1 MAVTS
6 DKSFIDNTYEADILT
21 ATAQKVAVDA
31 EILFRSTA
39 ALIALQTA
47 LATKILEAPKQQ
59 TYIQLHDGVAVA

>member
-6 DKSFIDNTYEADILT
+6 DKSLVDNIYEADILT
-21 ATAQKVAVDA
+21 ATEQKVAVDQ
-31 EILFRSTA
+31 EILFRSTD

-59 TYIQLHDGVAVA
+59 LYIQLHDGIAVA

>member
-21 ATAQKVAVDA
+21 ANRQLIAVDQ
-31 EILFRSTA
+31 EILFRSTT
-39 ALIALQTA
+39 ALVALQVA
-47 LATKILEAPKQQ
+47 LTTKVLEAPKQQ